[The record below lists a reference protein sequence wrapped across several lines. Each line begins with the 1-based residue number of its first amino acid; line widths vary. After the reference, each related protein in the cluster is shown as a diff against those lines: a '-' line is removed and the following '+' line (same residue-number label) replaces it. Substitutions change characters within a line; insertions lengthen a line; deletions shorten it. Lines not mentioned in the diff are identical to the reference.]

1 MNIQPPPPA
10 RDLPSTITAALPFAR
25 YAAMLTALALLL
37 PLAARAQYQ
46 MPLNGGTLSWTANSS
61 ILTCGPGANPYTQWQ
76 FGSL

>member
-1 MNIQPPPPA
+1 
-10 RDLPSTITAALPFAR
+10 
-25 YAAMLTALALLL
+25 
-37 PLAARAQYQ
+37 